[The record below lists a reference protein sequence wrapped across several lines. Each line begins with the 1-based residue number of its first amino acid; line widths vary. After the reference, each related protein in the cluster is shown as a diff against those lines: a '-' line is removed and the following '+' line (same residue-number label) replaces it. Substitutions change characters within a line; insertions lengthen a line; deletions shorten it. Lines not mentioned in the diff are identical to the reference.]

1 MTSSVSFSVVF
12 PSLSSP
18 NRAPSINARATGLPF
33 ISVFSIRTP
42 DQRLRVPNA
51 PSTIANASRGL
62 GRRLAPRLWTW
73 IALGSL
79 ICLIAS
85 RSRGKML
92 FPKGDAVAVRLIEGP
107 EFDARCL
114 WQLPA
119 AEHSRSGQGECFVH
133 STAPCRTCTKS
144 RDSVLYRQHE
154 STYDLLLGTYPLVY
168 SGICPCLL
176 HPST

>member
-51 PSTIANASRGL
+51 PSTIASASRGL

-79 ICLIAS
+79 TCLIAS

-92 FPKGDAVAVRLIEGP
+92 FPKGDVVAVRLIEGP
-107 EFDARCL
+107 EFGAHCL

-119 AEHSRSGQGECFVH
+119 AEHSRSGQGECFVR
-133 STAPCRTCTKS
+133 SNVRCRTCTKRRDLALSRHHES
-144 RDSVLYRQHE
+144 RDDLHLY
-154 STYDLLLGTYPLVY
+154 TYPMA
-168 SGICPCLL
+168 GAAICRCLL
-176 HPST
+176 RSLP